1 MPLWPLPHS
10 IHSQGILFTMS
21 YVLREAEIPVL
32 PEGHAPIRILHFSD
46 LHLTPKREVEIADI
60 KSWVKYSPDLVIST
74 GDFLADMKAVP
85 TVLDALDGL
94 LDIPGLF
101 VFGSNDYF
109 APKPKNPLKYL
120 LPDHGKRIH
129 GEDLPWPEL
138 DQGLQKRG
146 WINLNKSRSTIK
158 INDTVIESRGTDDAH
173 LEFDD
178 YSLVAGEPGK
188 CDLAIGVTHAPYLRI
203 IEGMSN
209 DKLDVIFAGHT
220 HGGQVRLP
228 WPGGSK
234 ALTTNCDLPNWRA
247 RGLTYNDDEPYLHVS
262 AGMGTSPFARIRVA
276 SPPEVSLVTLTPLF

>member
-1 MPLWPLPHS
+1 M
-10 IHSQGILFTMS
+10 G

-32 PEGHAPIRILHFSD
+32 PSGHSPIRILHFSD
-46 LHLTPKREVEIADI
+46 LHLTPARKTEIADI
-60 KSWVKYSPDLVIST
+60 KSFVKHSPDLVIST

-85 TVLDALDGL
+85 VVLEALDGL

-101 VFGSNDYF
+101 VFGSNDYY

-120 LPDHGKRIH
+120 LPDNGKRVH

-138 DQGLQKRG
+138 DNGLQNRG
-146 WINLNKSRSTIK
+146 WINLNKSRATIT
-158 INDTVIESRGTDDAH
+158 INGTVIEARGTDDAH

-178 YSLVAGEPGK
+178 YSLVAGAPGK
-188 CDLAIGVTHAPYLRI
+188 CDIAIGVTHAPYLRI
-203 IEGMSN
+203 LEGMAR
-209 DKLDVIFAGHT
+209 DGLDAIFAGHT

-228 WPGGSK
+228 MPGGSR

-247 RGLTYNDDEPYLHVS
+247 RGLTKFGSEPYLHVS

-276 SPPEVSLVTLTPLF
+276 SPPEVSLVTLTAKS